1 MVMDEEVLDNI
12 LKSAICDRLE
22 GWELIE
28 FLNIPIEDIVELFEE
43 DILDNITDVKDFID
57 YGIETETDE
66 KD

>member
-43 DILDNITDVKDFID
+43 DILDNLEEVKDFIT
-57 YGIETETDE
+57 YGVETETD
-66 KD
+66 DRD

>member
-22 GWELIE
+22 GWELVE

-43 DILDNITDVKDFID
+43 EILDNVTEVKDFIT

-66 KD
+66 TD